1 MTMTKSAVAS
11 TMQTRRTIAT
21 RPSTNR
27 SNRASSAKG
36 PSRHAKGGVA
46 PPPSFR
52 TASSRSEALLAVED
66 EADRLLDPEP
76 LRLRSDEP
84 RHRFHE
90 RRLVGADDLGEVAL
104 ELLQVLELGDLP
116 GAAHI
121 GLGPVPGLLE
131 RRLLLVVEL
140 VPQLHRDEQEVRDAH
155 VLVEAVELRDLVELL
170 RHDGRVVV
178 LGAVD
183 DASLQRR
190 VELGP

>member
-21 RPSTNR
+21 RPSTKR

-46 PPPSFR
+46 PPPSFW

-84 RHRFHE
+84 RDRFHE
-90 RRLVGADDLGEVAL
+90 RRLVGVIDSVELPLGWR
-104 ELLQVLELGDLP
+104 QVLGP
-116 GAAHI
+116 GN
-121 GLGPVPGLLE
+121 
-131 RRLLLVVEL
+131 
-140 VPQLHRDEQEVRDAH
+140 
-155 VLVEAVELRDLVELL
+155 
-170 RHDGRVVV
+170 
-178 LGAVD
+178 
-183 DASLQRR
+183 LQAPRI
-190 VELGP
+190 